1 MGQDKSTFR
10 NGGLA
15 VPESAQ
21 QQILRV
27 EQAKQLLALA
37 RTVREAKEIRDQAVA
52 VAHYMKVRGGSEE
65 AADDAAEI
73 KLWAE
78 RRLGELLVQTVNHNG
93 ARGVGNT
100 MLSTLPEDV
109 RPIQSSRWQ
118 KVASIPEP
126 EFVAEIAKRRGTK
139 EGITTHAVL
148 KLAQAK
154 EKQAKIEAIAKE
166 PAPLPK
172 GPFRV
177 IVVDPPW
184 AYVKRTGDISHR
196 GALSYPTMSVK
207 EIKAIQVPDFAATDC
222 ILWLWTTNAFMR
234 QALEVIDAWGFKEK
248 TILTWVKDRMGT
260 GDWLRGRTEHCLLTI
275 RGMPVVNLT
284 NQTTVMESLR
294 REHSRKPDEFY
305 ALVEALCPGSKLEM
319 FSRADERKGW
329 TLHGNESGARR
340 ERV

>member
-1 MGQDKSTFR
+1 MAQDSFTLG
-10 NGGLA
+10 NDVLA
-15 VPESAQ
+15 VPEHAHEQ
-21 QQILRV
+21 VLRV

-65 AADDAAEI
+65 AADNAAEI

-78 RRLGELLVQTVNHNG
+78 RRLGELLVQSVNHNG

-100 MLSTLPEDV
+100 MLSTLPEGV
-109 RPIQSSRWQ
+109 KPIQSSRWQ

-154 EKQAKIEAIAKE
+154 EKKAKIEAIAKQS
-166 PAPLPK
+166 ALLPK

-184 AYVKRTGDISHR
+184 AYFKRTADITHR
-196 GALSYPTMSVK
+196 NAIPYQTMSMN
-207 EIKAIQVPDFAATDC
+207 EIKAIPVPDFAASDC

-275 RGMPVVNLT
+275 RGKPVVNLT
-284 NQTTVMESLR
+284 NQTTLLESPR

-305 ALVEALCPGSKLEM
+305 GLVEALCPGSKLEM
-319 FSRADERKGW
+319 FSRAVERKGW
-329 TLHGNESGARR
+329 TLHGNESGAQR
-340 ERV
+340 